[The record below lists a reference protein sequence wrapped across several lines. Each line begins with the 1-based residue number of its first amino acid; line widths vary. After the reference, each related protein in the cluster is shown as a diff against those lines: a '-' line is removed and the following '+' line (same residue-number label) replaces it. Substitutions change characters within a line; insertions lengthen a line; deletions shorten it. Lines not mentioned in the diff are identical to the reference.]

1 MILQNNEGM
10 EENAD
15 LILRLEATGYLP
27 KFDYATGQA
36 VVVPR
41 QGKLIAHCELWKA
54 MLRAMEA
61 PNAGTD

>member
-10 EENAD
+10 EENAE
-15 LILRLEATGYLP
+15 LILKLEVTGYLP

-41 QGKLIAHCELWKA
+41 QDRLIAHCELWKA
-54 MLRAMEA
+54 MLREQEK
-61 PNAGTD
+61 AGA